1 MYLTPH
7 AKSSQRSST
16 RKQKLEQY
24 LKSHNAPPASQTAPP
39 TRLASTFM
47 SVRSKL
53 SFQGAS
59 QRMLTNDIGRIILY
73 FIIST
78 IATVVIF
85 FAHYILSIQTIE
97 ITSVGNP
104 KIVVKDANKFIGRS
118 MIFTSDDEM
127 SKLLLAANPLF
138 SSIQVTRKYP
148 QTILLEVSESAPSA
162 ALYIND
168 SLYILLTSEGKI
180 VKSVFTQP
188 ERIPVITYYQ
198 KLVTSDY
205 ELGAIIGYSEIRF
218 ATQKSLAFLR
228 SGIHDITINIHD
240 STYIDVMRGG
250 THLLFS
256 AKSDMQKQ
264 LGFLPDILR
273 LLMRGTQE
281 YTKIDFRFDKVI
293 VE

>member
-24 LKSHNAPPASQTAPP
+24 LKSHNTSPPPKAASHPRFVAICTAIKS
-39 TRLASTFM
+39 R
-47 SVRSKL
+47 L
-53 SFQGAS
+53 SFQGAKE
-59 QRMLTNDIGRIILY
+59 RMLTSDIGRIILY
-73 FIIST
+73 FVIST
-78 IATVVIF
+78 ITTIIIF

-218 ATQKSLAFLR
+218 ATQISFAFLR

>member
-1 MYLTPH
+1 M
-7 AKSSQRSST
+7 
-16 RKQKLEQY
+16 
-24 LKSHNAPPASQTAPP
+24 
-39 TRLASTFM
+39 
-47 SVRSKL
+47 RSKL

-59 QRMLTNDIGRIILY
+59 ERMLTNDIGRIILY

-85 FAHYILSIQTIE
+85 FANYILSVQTVE

-104 KIVVKDANKFIGRS
+104 QIVVKDANKLIGRS
-118 MIFTSDDEM
+118 MILTSDEEI

-138 SSIQVTRKYP
+138 SSIQITRKYP
-148 QTILLEVSESAPSA
+148 QTILLEISESAPSA

-168 SLYILLTSEGKI
+168 TLYILLTSEGKI
-180 VKSVFTQP
+180 VKSVFTRP
-188 ERIPVITYYQ
+188 EKLPVITYYQ

-205 ELGAIIGYSEIRF
+205 ELGTTIGYSEIRF
-218 ATQKSLAFLR
+218 ATQISFAFLK
-228 SGIHDITINIHD
+228 SGIHDITIKIQD
-240 STYIDVMRGG
+240 SAYIDVIRGG

-264 LGFLPDILR
+264 LGFLPDILK
-273 LLMRGTQE
+273 LLLRGTQE
-281 YTKIDFRFDKVI
+281 YSKIDFRFDKVI